1 VFIDDRDNKRNRR
14 QPLYLKARTLIIDLK
29 RIIKNILIILTQ
41 QERRKFFSL
50 TLFNLLISLVDIAS
64 LATLVII
71 IGFYTGHPLPAMLSF
86 LGSQVN
92 GDSIALLMIFLLLF
106 ILKSLAGYYITQMQ
120 YRFVYQ
126 VASRISET
134 NMLRYLEGSYT
145 DYVNVDSAVNIRK
158 ISQLPVEFA
167 QYVYRAYSK

>member
-1 VFIDDRDNKRNRR
+1 
-14 QPLYLKARTLIIDLK
+14 
-29 RIIKNILIILTQ
+29 
-41 QERRKFFSL
+41 
-50 TLFNLLISLVDIAS
+50 
-64 LATLVII
+64 
-71 IGFYTGHPLPAMLSF
+71 MLSF

-158 ISQLPVEFA
+158 SASCRLNLLNMF
-167 QYVYRAYSK
+167 YRAYSNNYGNCSDYALHYCYTGI